1 MVFSAGSFVGRVVV
15 SDADSEEL
23 TQLQY
28 LVTSGN
34 ERGLFIINMTTG
46 NITTAAE
53 IDREEGDSYTLTI
66 EVRPSI
72 SS

>member
-34 ERGLFIINMTTG
+34 ERGLFVIDMTTG
-46 NITTAAE
+46 NITTTAE

-66 EVRPSI
+66 EVRL
-72 SS
+72 